1 MFSDTTSRNV
11 VLLIFFIYYLYLDYI
26 NTKLIFKRNP
36 SNMKGCSP
44 IQMMLGSIFESQEE
58 VDKTFSKCM
67 EYSMSE
73 EINKNQEL
81 QRKENDKFEK
91 QIYKY
96 LDNTNKNFKH
106 QRKKDGEEINK
117 KMNNIVN
124 KINESNE
131 INDSIYN
138 LAPDIG
144 NIFNKVS
151 ELSNKLP
158 NIMKTFNEKL
168 EDI

>member
-11 VLLIFFIYYLYLDYI
+11 VLLIFFIYYLYLAYL

-36 SNMKGCSP
+36 SNMKCSP

-67 EYSMSE
+67 EYSISE

-81 QRKENDKFEK
+81 QKKENDEFEK
-91 QIYKY
+91 KINRY
-96 LDNTNKNFKH
+96 LVNTNNDIKETNDDANENFNK
-106 QRKKDGEEINK
+106 QIN
-117 KMNNIVN
+117 NTIN
-124 KINESNE
+124 KINESNK
-131 INDSIYN
+131 INNSIYD
-138 LAPDIG
+138 LAPEIG
-144 NIFNKVS
+144 KIFNKVS
-151 ELSNKLP
+151 EVSNKLP

-168 EDI
+168 DI